1 MEILRRVVRVV
12 LVVVAAWA
20 LVVVLA
26 AVFQRQ
32 LIYLPDRSVPTTP
45 AGVEEVA
52 LDTDDGLAL
61 TAWFVPAAG
70 DEHGATVLVAPGNA
84 GNRGVRLPLAT
95 GLAARGHAVLLLDY
109 RGYGGNP
116 GRPSE
121 DGLLADARAALAH
134 LDARTDVTA
143 ERIVLLGESLGTGVV
158 AGTVGRGA
166 SSMSGSGVSLAE
178 VPVVLRSPFTELADV
193 GRAAYP
199 FLPVRMLLRDRFPV
213 IEDLRGHLGP
223 ILVIAGDRD
232 RIVPTPLSKQVAAAL
247 DAPFEAIA
255 GADHNDRALLDG
267 DDYLDAVD
275 RFVREVLPAD

>member
-1 MEILRRVVRVV
+1 MRTALTLLGIVAGVWLV
-12 LVVVAAWA
+12 LVVAAWA
-20 LVVVLA
+20 L
-26 AVFQRQ
+26 QRQ
-32 LIYLPDRSVPTTP
+32 IIYLPDAADPGP
-45 AGVEEVA
+45 PPPGAEEA
-52 LDTDDGLAL
+52 LLETDDGLEL
-61 TAWFVPAAG
+61 TAWYLAPDGEAVGTILA
-70 DEHGATVLVAPGNA
+70 APGNA
-84 GNRGVRLPLAT
+84 GNRALRAPLAE
-95 GLAARGHAVLLLDY
+95 GLVQRGHAVLLLDY